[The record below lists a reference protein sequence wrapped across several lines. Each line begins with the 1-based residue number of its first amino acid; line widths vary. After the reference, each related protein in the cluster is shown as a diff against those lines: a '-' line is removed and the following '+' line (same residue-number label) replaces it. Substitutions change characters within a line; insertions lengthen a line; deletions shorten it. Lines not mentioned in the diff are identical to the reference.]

1 MHFDK
6 FYENNRAEIERIEQL
21 EEDCIY
27 LTLHI
32 NHFKYNVY
40 RTIGLLYL
48 KQIASII
55 MDMKK

>member
-27 LTLHI
+27 LTLYI

-40 RTIGLLYL
+40 CTIG
-48 KQIASII
+48 IFI
-55 MDMKK
+55 

>member
-27 LTLHI
+27 LTLYI

-48 KQIASII
+48 KQIARII